1 MATGTEHAASFRG
14 SARRPGRAALGGR
27 FTLGELCDATGARLV
42 QGDPEL
48 AIAGVSTD
56 TRTLRPGELFL
67 ALSGPNF
74 DGNRFAAPAAAAGA
88 AALLLSPQ
96 EGALPAHLPA
106 HVGLVEHAD
115 PRRALGDLG
124 AWYRSTLDATVLG
137 VTGSSGKTT
146 TKNILHAL
154 FSRLFPVVASP
165 SSFNNDIG
173 VPHTLL
179 LADETTRLLVV
190 EMGTNHP
197 GEIAALCRI
206 ARPEIGI
213 ITNVGASH
221 LAGLGSLEGVAR
233 EKGYLAEALPR
244 EGLLVLNAGSR
255 QRAELAGRTRANVL
269 TFSVE
274 GTGSERGDLDAREL
288 YFHSG
293 GTTFKL
299 EGQEVTSP
307 LLGTHNVENLL
318 AALCVARGMGVALE
332 QLLPA
337 VSTLRPARARM
348 ERVELG
354 GVTLF
359 DDCYNANPQSL
370 RAAVRVLA
378 GLHGHGRRVLVMGDM
393 LELGELS
400 AELHHAIGREAAAAG
415 VDAIVFVG
423 TYVKAAASGALE
435 GGLGADALVHFAT
448 TEEAAAGT
456 AELVRAG
463 DVVLVKGSRGMAL
476 ERVVAAIKAR
486 LGERSVDG
494 A

>member
-1 MATGTEHAASFRG
+1 M
-14 SARRPGRAALGGR
+14 L
-27 FTLGELCDATGARLV
+27 DATGARLV
-42 QGDPEL
+42 AGAPEL
-48 AIAGVSTD
+48 RLAGVSTD

-74 DGNRFAAPAAAAGA
+74 DGNRFAQQAAAAGA
-88 AALLLSPQ
+88 AALLLRGS
-96 EGALPAHLPA
+96 EVPAGLPA
-106 HVGLVEHAD
+106 HVAVVLHAD

-124 AWYRSTLDATVLG
+124 AWYRSTLAATVLG
-137 VTGSSGKTT
+137 VTGSTGKTT
-146 TKNILHAL
+146 TKNILRAL
-154 FSRLFPVVASP
+154 CEPLFPVVASP

-173 VPHTLL
+173 VPHTLC
-179 LADETTRLLVV
+179 LAEESTRLVVV

-206 ARPEIGI
+206 ARPEIGV

-221 LAGLGSLEGVAR
+221 LAGLGSLEGVVR
-233 EKGYLAEALPR
+233 EKGALAEALPR
-244 EGLLVLNAGSR
+244 EGLCVLNAASR
-255 QRAELAGRTRANVL
+255 QRGELAGRTRARVL

-274 GTGSERGDLDAREL
+274 GSGAERGDLDARAL

-299 EGQEVTSP
+299 DGLGLAGHEVTSP

-318 AALCVARGMGVALE
+318 AALCAAEGLGLELAR
-332 QLLPA
+332 LLPA
-337 VSTLRPARARM
+337 VSSLRPAHSRM
-348 ERVELG
+348 ERIDLPG
-354 GVTLF
+354 LTLF

-378 GLHGHGRRVLVMGDM
+378 GLHGFGRRVLVMGDM

-400 AELHHAIGREAAAAG
+400 AELHHEIGREAARAG
-415 VDAIVFVG
+415 VDALVLVG

-435 GGLGADALVHFAT
+435 GGLSADAVAHFAT
-448 TEEAAAGT
+448 TEEAARAAT
-456 AELVRAG
+456 ELVREG

-476 ERVVAAIKAR
+476 ERVVEA
-486 LGERSVDG
+486 LRSRPLVS
-494 A
+494 

>member
-1 MATGTEHAASFRG
+1 MN
-14 SARRPGRAALGGR
+14 
-27 FTLGELCDATGARLV
+27 
-42 QGDPEL
+42 GDPARVL
-48 AIAGVSTD
+48 AGVSTD
-56 TRTLRPGELFL
+56 TRTLRAGDLFL

-74 DGNRFAAPAAAAGA
+74 DGNRFAGAALAAGA
-88 AALLLSPQ
+88 GALLLSP
-96 EGALPAHLPA
+96 GASIAGLPASAPIALHP
-106 HVGLVEHAD
+106 D

-124 AWYRSTLDATVLG
+124 AWYRSTLEATVLG
-137 VTGSSGKTT
+137 VTGSCGKTT
-146 TKNILHAL
+146 TKNILREL
-154 FSRLFPVVASP
+154 FTPLFPVVASP
-165 SSFNNDIG
+165 SSYNNDIG
-173 VPHTLL
+173 VPHTLC
-179 LADETTRLLVV
+179 LADAETRLVVV

-213 ITNVGASH
+213 ITTVGASH

-233 EKGYLAEALPR
+233 EKGALAEALPR
-244 EGLLVLNAGSR
+244 EGLCVLNAGSR
-255 QRAELAGRTRANVL
+255 YRSALASRTSARVV

-299 EGQEVTSP
+299 NGHEVTSP

-318 AALCVARGMGVALE
+318 AALCVAEGLGVELTR
-332 QLLPA
+332 LLPA
-337 VSTLRPARARM
+337 VSALRPERARM
-348 ERVELG
+348 ERVEVG

-378 GLHGHGRRVLVMGDM
+378 GLHGHRRRVLVMGDM

-400 AELHHAIGREAAAAG
+400 AELHHEVGREAARAG
-415 VDAIVFVG
+415 VDAIVLVG

-448 TEEAAAGT
+448 TEEAARGAS
-456 AELVRAG
+456 ELVREG

-476 ERVVAAIKAR
+476 ERVVTAIKQR
-486 LGERSVDG
+486 LASPGSAGVQ